1 MLRQYLRPLFAA
13 LAAVALF
20 AVVAIEADAA
30 PRMNAG
36 SRGTR
41 TYSAPPPTATA
52 PNAARPIERSATQP
66 GAVARPATPA
76 AQPGGLFNRPGLL
89 GGLAAGFL
97 GAGLIGMLFGHGLVG
112 GLGGIASFLGL
123 FLQVGVLAL
132 VAMLIWRWWQNRS
145 QPAAAFAGGPL
156 LRAVSPN

>member
-13 LAAVALF
+13 LAAVAVF

-52 PNAARPIERSATQP
+52 PNAARPIERSAS
-66 GAVARPATPA
+66 A
-76 AQPGGLFNRPGLL
+76 
-89 GGLAAGFL
+89 
-97 GAGLIGMLFGHGLVG
+97 
-112 GLGGIASFLGL
+112 
-123 FLQVGVLAL
+123 
-132 VAMLIWRWWQNRS
+132 
-145 QPAAAFAGGPL
+145 
-156 LRAVSPN
+156 